1 MPGYSGY
8 NLPSVDELSNG
19 TGMASPANTRDY
31 MNLGMGGNIPLS
43 YSMDY
48 GSKNNQGGY
57 MNAGLGVNVNPM
69 SPSVF
74 SSNNGAA
81 GGIGSI
87 RPPSQKAIDASRP
100 GGLPE
105 WMDWDN
111 LGNAAY
117 AVGALGSV
125 WAGIQQNK
133 LAKETLAFKK
143 KSYAEEVDFQK
154 KSYNTEL
161 GDRARSRASF
171 SGQGSDYVSA
181 YMNKNQL

>member
-19 TGMASPANTRDY
+19 TGMASPANTLDY

-48 GSKNNQGGY
+48 GSKTNQGGY

-74 SSNNGAA
+74 SSNNG
-81 GGIGSI
+81 GIGSI
-87 RPPSQKAIDASRP
+87 RPMARP
-100 GGLPE
+100 DTGGLPE
-105 WMDWDN
+105 WMNW
-111 LGNAAY
+111 GNAES
-117 AVGALGSV
+117 VFKGIGALGSV

-133 LAKETLAFKK
+133 LAKEALAFKK
-143 KSYAEEVDFQK
+143 KSYSENMDFQK

-161 GDRARSRASF
+161 GDRATARASF
-171 SGQGSDYVSA
+171 SGQSSDYVND
-181 YMNKNQL
+181 YMNKHKL

>member
-1 MPGYSGY
+1 MSPGSYRYDGW
-8 NLPSVDELSNG
+8 
-19 TGMASPANTRDY
+19 GMAPGATTGESDY
-31 MNLGMGGNIPLS
+31 TNIGVGTTVP
-43 YSMDY
+43 YRYKMDY
-48 GSKNNQGGY
+48 RSQGDH
-57 MNAGLGVNVNPM
+57 MNVGLGVNVSAT

-74 SSNNGAA
+74 SSNNGSA

-105 WMDWDN
+105 WMNWNN

-143 KSYAEEVDFQK
+143 KSYSENMDFQK

-161 GDRARSRASF
+161 GDRATARASF
-171 SGQGSDYVSA
+171 SGQSSDYVSA